1 MPPPPPLQTV
11 PPDAL
16 VLSALASHRA
26 HLALTSSPSAKP
38 PNSKSILRA
47 LTAHHPDWKLTQQ
60 RLVKVLKREGCD
72 ENDAACA
79 NAAWAANDA
88 SFSSAASYTSASDAP
103 AVMSPATRK
112 RVGEVDGP
120 VAQRNVL
127 GSRLRPRAALSFVYG
142 AAKALRSPAAKSAGR
157 TEKGEGEEEDP
168 TFVPRADLASD
179 GEGAGPAE
187 PWTRARA
194 APVEVEE
201 VVLPPKKARR
211 KRTKARKVPVAVLSP
226 VAVAEV
232 PGGPSEPEGKAPLEP
247 FLAVSPITSPGPA
260 AASPAAAAPAAAP
273 DVAADLA
280 GELLAASREPGE
292 VYRGGEDREQT
303 QCFAGCAV
311 M

>member
-1 MPPPPPLQTV
+1 V

-38 PNSKSILRA
+38 PNSKALLRA
-47 LTAHHPDWKLTQQ
+47 LTAAHPAWKLTQQ

-72 ENDAACA
+72 ENDAARA
-79 NAAWAANDA
+79 NAASDAAAANDA
-88 SFSSAASYTSASDAP
+88 SFSSAASYASASDAP
-103 AVMSPATRK
+103 AAMSPGTRK

-142 AAKALRSPAAKSAGR
+142 AAKALRSPAAKSASR

-187 PWTRARA
+187 PWTRAQA

-211 KRTKARKVPVAVLSP
+211 KRGKAKRVPVAVLSP

-232 PGGPSEPEGKAPLEP
+232 PGGPSEPEEKAPLEP
-247 FLAVSPITSPGPA
+247 FLAVSPLTSPGPA
-260 AASPAAAAPAAAP
+260 AASPAAASPAAAP